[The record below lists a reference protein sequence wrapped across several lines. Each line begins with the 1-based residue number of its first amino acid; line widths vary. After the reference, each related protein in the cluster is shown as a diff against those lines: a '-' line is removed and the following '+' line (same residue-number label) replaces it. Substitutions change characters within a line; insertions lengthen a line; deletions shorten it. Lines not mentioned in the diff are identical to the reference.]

1 MEDKVELIIEYSDF
15 ANGSTDI
22 LLPEMVYEDAIL
34 EYNDRL
40 EFGIPITMI
49 YNGKYLELGY
59 ANIINNNKLFVE
71 ISDEKLINIFDS
83 EIAGYTI
90 KFNISDSRIIYLPS
104 KNVSVYNYFRFEKI
118 YFIPTFKDEK
128 DNNIIDNIS
137 DDSID
142 CDSIDT
148 EIVEEL
154 EE

>member
-1 MEDKVELIIEYSDF
+1 MF
-15 ANGSTDI
+15 N
-22 LLPEMVYEDAIL
+22 
-34 EYNDRL
+34 R
-40 EFGIPITMI
+40 
-49 YNGKYLELGY
+49 
-59 ANIINNNKLFVE
+59 NICR
-71 ISDEKLINIFDS
+71 
-83 EIAGYTI
+83 YTI

>member
-15 ANGSTDI
+15 ANGLTDI

-49 YNGKYLELGY
+49 YNGKYLELGF
-59 ANIINNNKLFVE
+59 ADIIEHNKLFIE
-71 ISDEKLINIFDS
+71 IFNKELIDIFDKG
-83 EIAGYTI
+83 INGYKI

-104 KNVSVYNYFRFEKI
+104 KNVSVYNYIKFEKI
-118 YFIPTFKDEK
+118 YILPTFKDEK
-128 DNNIIDNIS
+128 DNDIIDNIS

-142 CDSIDT
+142 CDSIDA
-148 EIVEEL
+148 EIVEE
-154 EE
+154 